1 MAALSDDELCE
12 KFREATKQPQSHED
26 FAARA
31 SISRAIQ
38 LIERDYPEFREHD
51 VVAERLINIFN
62 SRVGEV
68 SQSDRN
74 ESAEMIA
81 KLVLLFDKP
90 LLAVDIVRNMLDN
103 LDDPKAALQSI
114 LRMAEVA
121 MNAKFTVE
129 TVH

>member
-1 MAALSDDELCE
+1 
-12 KFREATKQPQSHED
+12 
-26 FAARA
+26 
-31 SISRAIQ
+31 
-38 LIERDYPEFREHD
+38 
-51 VVAERLINIFN
+51 
-62 SRVGEV
+62 
-68 SQSDRN
+68 
-74 ESAEMIA
+74 MIA